1 TSPVLVPPPEH
12 VPPPRALPPPPTRRS
27 SDLVLVTRSHR
38 DPELRTRDLADDVR
52 EREVI
57 EPGRSHLERVAR
69 PRLPAA
75 THRQLRII
83 GPTGRIVGEIR
94 RHVPVGNAARS
105 EERRVG
111 KRRRT
116 RSRRAQKTNNV
127 ASSLGS

>member
-38 DPELRTRDLADDVR
+38 DPELRTRDLVDDVR

-83 GPTGRIVGEIR
+83 GPIGRAHVGTPRPDPSRHPPPDSQR
-94 RHVPVGNAARS
+94 RIH
-105 EERRVG
+105 
-111 KRRRT
+111 RT
-116 RSRRAQKTNNV
+116 
-127 ASSLGS
+127 